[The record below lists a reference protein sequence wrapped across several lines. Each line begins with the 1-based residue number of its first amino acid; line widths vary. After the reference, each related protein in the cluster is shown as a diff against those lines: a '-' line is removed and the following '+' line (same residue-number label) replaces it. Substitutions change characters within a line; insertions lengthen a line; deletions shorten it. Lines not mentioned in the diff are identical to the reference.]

1 MLDLQGFGQL
11 LLSGTWVT
19 IKLALTSLVIGLI
32 LGLLGATAK
41 MSRFKVLNA
50 IATAYTTIIRG
61 IPELLLVMF
70 IYFGGSM
77 LMGFILSQFGNTGY
91 VDVSPFWAGVT
102 ALSVAFGAYATEIFR
117 MAFQEIPKGQVEAAQ
132 AIGMSY
138 SQKLRRIIFPR
149 AFGIMLP
156 AYGNEVIFMLKGS
169 ALAST
174 ITLMDITGVATTIM
188 SKTYTV
194 FELFFAAGIIYLL
207 LSWLLIGMFRLAE
220 KRINRHLSYQPVSNG
235 SVTA

>member
-1 MLDLQGFGQL
+1 MGDRVRAVEIRCVIEPILVRYHRFYPQYR
-11 LLSGTWVT
+11 
-19 IKLALTSLVIGLI
+19 SLYC
-32 LGLLGATAK
+32 
-41 MSRFKVLNA
+41 RNHPRC
-50 IATAYTTIIRG
+50 Y
-61 IPELLLVMF
+61 
-70 IYFGGSM
+70 
-77 LMGFILSQFGNTGY
+77 
-91 VDVSPFWAGVT
+91 
-102 ALSVAFGAYATEIFR
+102 
-117 MAFQEIPKGQVEAAQ
+117 QVENEAAD

-194 FELFFAAGIIYLL
+194 FELFFASGIIYLL

-220 KRINRHLSYQPVSNG
+220 KRINRHLSYQPISNG